1 MVFYRPAFNDPS
13 STLAHLAQWLA
24 FPFLWSVQDA
34 GKPKMGNGK
43 QTKEGGQT
51 ENGEEVSSWL
61 EKTGTRFIKTF
72 WIVVEW

>member
-1 MVFYRPAFNDPS
+1 
-13 STLAHLAQWLA
+13 
-24 FPFLWSVQDA
+24 
-34 GKPKMGNGK
+34 MGNGK